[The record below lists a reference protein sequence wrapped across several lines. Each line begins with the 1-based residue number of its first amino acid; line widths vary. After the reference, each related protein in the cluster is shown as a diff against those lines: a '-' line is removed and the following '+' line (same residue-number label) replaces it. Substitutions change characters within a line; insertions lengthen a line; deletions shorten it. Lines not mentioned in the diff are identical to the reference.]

1 MGRLTPE
8 ERRRVFH
15 AQSKARGE
23 MLNRVLTEPAVIVT
37 VAQRFRRQRRLLFL
51 SAIVATALGG
61 GWLAYQAVEFE
72 FHPPTSIVEAL
83 LPRR

>member
-8 ERRRVFH
+8 ERRRVFQ
-15 AQSKARGE
+15 AQAKARGQ
-23 MLNRVLTEPAVIVT
+23 MLERILAQPATVPEPPSGG
-37 VAQRFRRQRRLLFL
+37 RGWRLFFL
-51 SAIVATALGG
+51 SALIVTALGG

-72 FHPPTSIVEAL
+72 FHTPTSLVEAL